1 MANSSLLKKLYLFK
15 DLSESELRHVEKA
28 AVNKT
33 YAPGDDIFSQKERAK
48 ALYFVQFG
56 SVRIHQKVE
65 SGDAIEV
72 ARLAAGAHFGEMPFI
87 DGEARSA
94 TATAVE
100 KTDIIEI
107 SYDKL
112 TDIFVQ
118 HPTIATHFYRQMAH
132 FLCGRLRMTTTDLA
146 FSRSQNLSH
155 F

>member
-1 MANSSLLKKLYLFK
+1 MINTALLKKLYLFK
-15 DLSESELRHVEKA
+15 DLSEAELRHVEKA
-28 AVNKT
+28 VAHKT
-33 YAPGDDIFSQKERAK
+33 YVAGDDIFAQKDRAK
-48 ALYFVQFG
+48 ALYLIQFG

-65 SGDAIEV
+65 SDDSVEV
-72 ARLAAGAHFGEMPFI
+72 TRLSTGAHFGEMAFI

-100 KTDIIEI
+100 KTEIIEI

-112 TDIFVQ
+112 TDLFIA
-118 HPTIATHFYRQMAH
+118 HPAIATHFYRQMAH

-146 FSRSQNLSH
+146 FARSQNMSH